1 LSKQSHCSSFVLYS
15 GLESARFGE
24 QFKDDFGMST
34 HDTSLQYT
42 AAPEGVCFGCGSS
55 NPHGLHIKSFWHED
69 GVHVMAEHVPE
80 AKYCGWPEL
89 VYGGLIA
96 MLVDCHSNW
105 TAMAYHYRAEQREPE
120 SQPRI
125 NCVTGNLGIK
135 FIKPTP
141 MGVPLTLKAKVEG
154 EVGRKTRVICEVY
167 AGDMLTA
174 VGDSVFVRVDTE
186 QLAAAAHGR

>member
-1 LSKQSHCSSFVLYS
+1 
-15 GLESARFGE
+15 
-24 QFKDDFGMST
+24 MST
-34 HDTSLQYT
+34 HDTSLQDT

-120 SQPRI
+120 SLPRI
-125 NCVTGNLGIK
+125 NCVTGTLGIK

-141 MGVPLTLKAKVEG
+141 MGVPLTLKAKVDG

-167 AGDMLTA
+167 AGEVLTA

-186 QLAAAAHGR
+186 QLAAAAQGR